1 MYYTEK
7 VLEDFTKPAE
17 AENQLHAVHAVGHA
31 VDSNMWQDGY
41 CIRKLLGS
49 IYSAIVQLA
58 GEYMKPY
65 TYLLGK
71 VGVWLQ
77 SWD

>member
-17 AENQLHAVHAVGHA
+17 AENHTGHA